1 MTSTD
6 NLPDVSGYSRTAVGV
21 SAIVGLVVAV
31 VSYLLA
37 QRAYVGFELLSRI
50 NPTGEGGGIGSGW
63 SVGNTV
69 PWLDFLVALVHAA
82 DIIMGTFII
91 VLMFIHWAAFRR
103 LADRMRQPGEQTSEA
118 VAADGGTASGDAASN
133 RHASGD
139 STGGD
144 GR

>member
-31 VSYLLA
+31 LSYLVA
-37 QRAYVGFELLSRI
+37 QRAYVGFELLYRVS
-50 NPTGEGGGIGSGW
+50 PTVEGGGIGSDW
-63 SVGNTV
+63 VVGNTV

-82 DIIMGTFII
+82 DIIMGTFIL
-91 VLMFIHWAAFRR
+91 VMVFIHWGAFRR
-103 LADRMRQPGEQTSEA
+103 LADRMRQPGEKTSEA
-118 VAADGGTASGDAASN
+118 VAADGGTASGDAASD

-144 GR
+144 GQ